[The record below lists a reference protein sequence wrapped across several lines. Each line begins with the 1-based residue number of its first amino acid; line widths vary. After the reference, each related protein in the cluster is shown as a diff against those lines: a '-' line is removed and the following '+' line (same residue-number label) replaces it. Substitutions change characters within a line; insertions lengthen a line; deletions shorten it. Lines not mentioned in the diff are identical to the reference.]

1 MRYKNIFWCI
11 KYLIYSNP
19 NLHFKAINLIRNLLA
34 SHDADPR
41 YKDPDIKARVAT
53 LYLPLIDIVLRALPQ
68 LYDPDIEKKS
78 QQVKSDALDDFGQM
92 DSKVALAISGSS
104 VYGGTVSPT
113 TDDYDMGHTKVQWI
127 LIIMWVLGSIS
138 HFISGHGKKYICG
151 GVTETSNGGGV
162 FNTY

>member
-1 MRYKNIFWCI
+1 VLFVCTI
-11 KYLIYSNP
+11 LTYSNP

-41 YKDPDIKARVAT
+41 YKDRDVKARVAT
-53 LYLPLIDIVLRALPQ
+53 LYLPLMDVVLRALPQ

-78 QQVKSDALDDFGQM
+78 QQNKSDALDDFGQM

-113 TDDYDMGHTKVQWI
+113 SEGYEIASKVKDI
-127 LIIMWVLGSIS
+127 LIWCYKTL
-138 HFISGHGKKYICG
+138 HFTLECSSYCFKIQNMKMSQIWL
-151 GVTETSNGGGV
+151 S
-162 FNTY
+162 FIP